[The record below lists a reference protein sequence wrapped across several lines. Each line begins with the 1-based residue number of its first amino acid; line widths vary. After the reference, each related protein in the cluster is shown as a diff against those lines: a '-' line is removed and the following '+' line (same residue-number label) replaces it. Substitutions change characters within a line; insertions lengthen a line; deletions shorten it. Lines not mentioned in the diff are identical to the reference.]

1 MPYDTGCSEME
12 AKLNLSLISP
22 IPLRP
27 TITRGTAN
35 NKHIATMAESPRGQ
49 TSSAGLVSPP
59 SQLGQSLHLN
69 MQNDKMLISSMQ
81 RSEMSRE
88 IYHIIRYNLPTSIS
102 KTTTLP
108 QLILVSRAIEKK
120 LYQGASSYR
129 NYIDESTLKL
139 RITALACA
147 VLIHSEEGASRGERS
162 DTCLRLLAAARS
174 SLPHCIMVL
183 VSYETR
189 QLDKRFANVASG
201 NSLEANPGTGTP
213 GLFRRTPGHCH
224 GELAR
229 RPMAR
234 EL

>member
-35 NKHIATMAESPRGQ
+35 NKHFATMAESPRGQ

-59 SQLGQSLHLN
+59 SQLGQSLRLN

-162 DTCLRLLAAARS
+162 DTCLRLLAQHGLHYLIVSWCWSRMRRDS
-174 SLPHCIMVL
+174 WINDLRMLP
-183 VSYETR
+183 
-189 QLDKRFANVASG
+189 VAILWKVDTFHS
-201 NSLEANPGTGTP
+201 NS
-213 GLFRRTPGHCH
+213 
-224 GELAR
+224 
-229 RPMAR
+229 
-234 EL
+234 

>member
-1 MPYDTGCSEME
+1 MMKMPYDADSSEME
-12 AKLNLSLISP
+12 SKFNFSISP

-27 TITRGTAN
+27 TIATAP
-35 NKHIATMAESPRGQ
+35 ADEFFAAMTDSPRGQ
-49 TSSAGLVSPP
+49 MSSYGLVSPASP
-59 SQLGQSLHLN
+59 QLGQSLRHII
-69 MQNDKMLISSMQ
+69 QNDKMLISSMQ

-88 IYHIIRYNLPTSIS
+88 IYHIIRYHLPSSIRN
-102 KTTTLP
+102 TTTLP

-129 NYIDESTLKL
+129 NYLDESTLKL

-147 VLIHSEEGASRGERS
+147 VLIHSEEGGSSGGTSRGERS

-189 QLDKRFANVASG
+189 QLDKRFANVSSVG
-201 NSLEANPGTGTP
+201 SVEGGYFSL
-213 GLFRRTPGHCH
+213 
-224 GELAR
+224 
-229 RPMAR
+229 
-234 EL
+234 